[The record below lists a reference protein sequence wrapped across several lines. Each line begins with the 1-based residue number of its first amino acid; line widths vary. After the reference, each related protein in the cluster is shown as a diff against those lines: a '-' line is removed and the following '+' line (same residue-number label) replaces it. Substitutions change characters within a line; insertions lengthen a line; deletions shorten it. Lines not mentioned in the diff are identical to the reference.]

1 MPPWTPPSLLT
12 ERDDPA
18 RLRGTL
24 GGSLLYER
32 PEHAATASRVRA
44 FLDGSAP
51 AYLEI
56 GFDHGMKLLDHARR
70 WPEAR
75 WLGVEIRRRRVE
87 AAAPHAP
94 PNALLLRADA
104 RALLATLVPAGRLNG
119 VYVLFPTPATNPR
132 HLLLTPAL
140 VEALRR
146 SLSAHGV
153 VHVATDVEGMF
164 AHAASLFAGWPT
176 AEPPPM
182 GPVLS
187 RRERV
192 CRRDGLPVW
201 RATWSPPVRTEDG

>member
-1 MPPWTPPSLLT
+1 MPEWTPPPLLA

-32 PEHAATASRVRA
+32 PEHAGTVAAVRA
-44 FLDGSAP
+44 LLAAPGP

-75 WLGVEIRRRRVE
+75 WLGVELRRRRVE

-104 RALLATLVPAGRLNG
+104 RALLSTVVPAGRLSG
-119 VYVLFPTPATNPR
+119 VYVLFPTPASNPR
-132 HLLLTPAL
+132 HVLLTPAL
-140 VEALRR
+140 LASLARAL
-146 SLSAHGV
+146 SPDGV
-153 VHVATDVEGMF
+153 VHLATDVEGMF
-164 AHAASLFAGWPT
+164 AHAEGLFAAWRR
-176 AEPPPM
+176 AEDPPL

-201 RATWSPPVRTEDG
+201 RASWAPPAEEA